1 MNSTIVD
8 EIQWPTIEKQWVLG
22 TQLLRFQGY
31 IGFIN
36 GHSSKHVSSKTIQP
50 IEVDL
55 MGEKNL
61 LFLNNIVV
69 LNH

>member
-1 MNSTIVD
+1 MWNWSKSAINDDDIFIASCMNSTIVD

-36 GHSSKHVSSKTIQP
+36 GTFIKTCR
-50 IEVDL
+50 L
-55 MGEKNL
+55 
-61 LFLNNIVV
+61 
-69 LNH
+69 